1 MGDGVYGSVNVAAW
15 SASESQ
21 KQQCKDGH
29 TRRWGRTMVLWDGE
43 KTWSRERVRVESI
56 KEMNFVYVEEG
67 EKKDV
72 CNAKKR
78 TVKIFFSESPEQL
91 YA

>member
-1 MGDGVYGSVNVAAW
+1 
-15 SASESQ
+15 
-21 KQQCKDGH
+21 
-29 TRRWGRTMVLWDGE
+29 
-43 KTWSRERVRVESI
+43 VESI